1 MGKAGKWGGHRSDHS
16 QGDAYYWQDYSGYAA
31 DPRSWQ
37 PPRKNKDKAP
47 LFPKYD
53 TMTIVEA
60 SKAGTPNGPAS
71 GSSGASGGDFVK
83 IVQKLTN
90 NLRRAEQRIRKN
102 KEERGLVDGQWAS
115 FQKGLKE
122 SFMRERARYK
132 ECSDRLLHEE
142 GEAARCQESA
152 VEELYRFLAD
162 PKTHI
167 GQKTAEAARAPREA
181 QDEWNQLM
189 ETTTEENDDAL
200 SGLLVGAMGSLES
213 RQTAA
218 RKMMAVLERHRETRE
233 RDRTPPPRRTRQM
246 EMSPP
251 ATHGPRRAAHLPMD
265 RPEGEEAPTGC
276 PFVTSPTARNLL
288 PSTPPRSRSGSQ
300 RVPVKAKGRNPKA
313 APPQAPSL
321 SEKLEASREMMRA
334 ERDAEQAQADGE
346 EAIIGNLRAAPLRR
360 SR

>member
-60 SKAGTPNGPAS
+60 SKAGMPNGPAS

-167 GQKTAEAARAPREA
+167 GQKTAEAAR
-181 QDEWNQLM
+181 
-189 ETTTEENDDAL
+189 
-200 SGLLVGAMGSLES
+200 
-213 RQTAA
+213 
-218 RKMMAVLERHRETRE
+218 
-233 RDRTPPPRRTRQM
+233 PRRRRPTTLCPASSLVQWAAW
-246 EMSPP
+246 SP
-251 ATHGPRRAAHLPMD
+251 GKRLR
-265 RPEGEEAPTGC
+265 
-276 PFVTSPTARNLL
+276 
-288 PSTPPRSRSGSQ
+288 
-300 RVPVKAKGRNPKA
+300 GR
-313 APPQAPSL
+313 
-321 SEKLEASREMMRA
+321 
-334 ERDAEQAQADGE
+334 
-346 EAIIGNLRAAPLRR
+346 
-360 SR
+360 